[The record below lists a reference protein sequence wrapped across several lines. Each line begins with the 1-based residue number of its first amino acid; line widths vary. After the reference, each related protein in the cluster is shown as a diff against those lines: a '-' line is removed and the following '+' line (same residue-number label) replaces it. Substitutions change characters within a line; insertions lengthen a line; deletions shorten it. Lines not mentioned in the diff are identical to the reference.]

1 LTLRFVWE
9 KKQSG
14 NRDKVNPGCAI
25 QLFRLV
31 YNAAWLLPIVLT
43 FGGTLDYTTGLAAF
57 TTVCVVRLIA
67 NQYAN
72 NVLDAD
78 QFNVFL
84 FRA

>member
-1 LTLRFVWE
+1 MRFVWE

-14 NRDKVNPGCAI
+14 NRDKVNPGCGI

-31 YNAAWLLPIVLT
+31 YNAAWLLPIALT
-43 FGGTLDYTTGLAAF
+43 FGGTLDYTTGFAAF

-72 NVLDAD
+72 NVLTPE
-78 QFNVFL
+78 QFDGFL